1 MTRPAVLLLLLA
13 AVVWLLVPGARMASG
28 AVVASATAVL
38 AWFAFTWHRRWRRR
52 HTLDSLRQLSPVR
65 FEHQVA
71 AWLARDGWLVEERGG
86 KGDEGLDLV
95 AFQGDEVV
103 AVQCKRY
110 AEKHA
115 VTPAQVREFYGAAT
129 AIGATRA
136 VLVTTGRYS
145 AAAEAWCGTLP
156 PGGPRM
162 RLAGPTDLPL
172 RLGAGAR
179 PPSRGRRAS

>member
-1 MTRPAVLLLLLA
+1 MTRVVLLILVL
-13 AVVWLLVPGARMASG
+13 AVVTWATFPGARFGSG
-28 AVVASATAVL
+28 AAAIGAFAVL
-38 AWFAFTWHRRWRRR
+38 TWIGIARYGKWRDR
-52 HTLDSLRQLSPVR
+52 HTLDSLRKMSPVR

-95 AFQGDEVV
+95 AFKGDEVV

-136 VLVTTGRYS
+136 ILVTTGRYS
-145 AAAEAWCGTLP
+145 AAAEAWCGALP
-156 PGGPRM
+156 PGGPAM
-162 RLAGPTDLPL
+162 RLAGPSDLPL
-172 RLGAGAR
+172 RLVAAGSE
-179 PPSRGRRAS
+179 P